1 MRKLLISALLITG
14 LFAQITV
21 VAGLN
26 LGNVSYGADLKT
38 AMDDFKVTNSF
49 KPGLA
54 IGVDYAVG
62 PVVANAGLTQRGTT
76 MSYDGVDDKVNSTT
90 NYITFGA
97 SYPYAINDQMS
108 VSAGLGLGML
118 MSASTKVGDADAVDS
133 KEGMASMDYG
143 LNLGFDYGIN
153 DNMGVRLS
161 YYLGLADTN
170 EETTEGYEVKNTG
183 IGVSFLY
190 GL

>member
-1 MRKLLISALLITG
+1 MRKILIPACLITG

-26 LGNVSYGADLKT
+26 LGNMSYGADLKT
-38 AMDDFKVTNSF
+38 AMDAADQKSGFQ
-49 KPGLA
+49 PGLA

-62 PVVANAGLTQRGTT
+62 PVVANAGFTQRGTKLT
-76 MSYDGVDDKVNSTT
+76 MGSDDYTT
-90 NYITFGA
+90 SLSYITFGA

-108 VSAGLGLGML
+108 VSAGLGVGMF
-118 MSASTKVGDADAVDS
+118 MSGKTKAGDADPVDVD
-133 KEGMASMDYG
+133 KDSMNGTDYG

-161 YYLGLADTN
+161 YYLGLADISK
-170 EETTEGYEVKNTG
+170 ETTAGMERKNTG